1 MKGFKKL
8 ILLLG
13 DIITLY
19 LSLAITLLI
28 RYPAGEFDFY
38 FQSHLYPFSLIF
50 IAWVVIFYLSNFYQ
64 YSELQNRFVIFK
76 RAAGAVVLS
85 GIVSTIAFY
94 LFGQFFELTPKVNL
108 LILCAV
114 FLLVNWAWRILIL
127 NIFTAGAAKIMI
139 LGDAPL
145 LNDIESYI
153 RGNPHA
159 GYQIAEK
166 IADIRGNDVASLTKT
181 IKEKKISTVIIQPNI
196 AKDFSTLKT
205 VFQLLP
211 TEVNLVNAWDFYELL
226 FEKVPLKN
234 LEENWFIEK
243 ISTHRPFYD
252 AFKRLVDLFLSA
264 TSGIIFLPFS
274 VIIAFIIRATSSGP
288 AIFKQERA
296 GKNGKAF
303 TLYKF
308 RTMYNEN
315 QGPLWTEEK
324 DKRITAFG
332 KLLRFSHMDEIPQL
346 WNIAKGDISFTGPRP
361 ERVEL
366 AETFSKFPY
375 YEIRHIIKP
384 GLSGW
389 AQINY
394 KPSASL
400 EEAYEK
406 LCYDIYYVKIRS
418 FVLDLLIIL
427 KTIKYFLPITA
438 NDKK

>member
-1 MKGFKKL
+1 V
-8 ILLLG
+8 I
-13 DIITLY
+13 
-19 LSLAITLLI
+19 
-28 RYPAGEFDFY
+28 
-38 FQSHLYPFSLIF
+38 
-50 IAWVVIFYLSNFYQ
+50 IFYLSNFYQ
-64 YSELQNRFVIFK
+64 YSELQNKFIIFK
-76 RAAGAVVLS
+76 RTAGAVVLS
-85 GIVSTIAFY
+85 GIVSITAFY
-94 LFGQFFELTPKVNL
+94 LFGQLFELTPKINL

-114 FLLVNWAWRILIL
+114 FLLVNWAWRILVL
-127 NIFTAGAAKIMI
+127 NIFTAGATKIMI

-153 RGNPHA
+153 QKNPHA

-166 IADIRGNDVASLTKT
+166 IGSLKENDVASLAKM
-181 IKEKKISTVIIQPNI
+181 IKDKKINTVIIQPNI
-196 AKDFSTLKT
+196 AKDFSTLRT

-211 TEVNLVNAWDFYELL
+211 TEVNLVNAWDFYEIL
-226 FEKVPLKN
+226 FEKVPLKD

-252 AFKRLVDLFLSA
+252 AFKRLTDVVLSIIL
-264 TSGIIFLPFS
+264 GIIFLPFGL
-274 VIIAFIIRATSSGP
+274 VFAFLIKVTSRGP
-288 AIFKQERA
+288 AIFKQERM
-296 GKNGKAF
+296 GKNNRTF
-303 TLYKF
+303 NLFKF
-308 RTMYNEN
+308 RTMNTWR
-315 QGPLWTEEK
+315 GGKDGTPAWTEEK
-324 DKRITAFG
+324 DPRITAFG
-332 KLLRFSHMDEIPQL
+332 RALRFTHFDEIPQL

-406 LCYDIYYVKIRS
+406 LCYDIYYVKNRS
-418 FVLDLLIIL
+418 IFLDFIIIFKTVKYVFVSH
-427 KTIKYFLPITA
+427 F
-438 NDKK
+438 